1 MPGGP
6 FTVLYTD
13 IGGVLGTNGW
23 DTALRR
29 RLCAHFK
36 VDFDEIEARHHLMFD
51 SYERGFLSLADYL
64 RYVFFQSPR
73 PFTVADLRDYT
84 FNQSIVWPENI
95 AFFQHVKQV
104 NKLKMGLISNEGQGI
119 TEHRVGK
126 FGLRQLADFMVIS
139 HYVHMRKPD
148 HEIWRLALNLA
159 QAHPHEAIYVD
170 DREMFVNVAAELGF
184 TAVHHTSLEGTRNR
198 FRELGLDV
206 DSYAAT

>member
-1 MPGGP
+1 MSAAH

-29 RLCAHFK
+29 RLCTRFNI
-36 VDFDEIEARHHLMFD
+36 DFDEIEARHHLVFD
-51 SYERGFLSLADYL
+51 SYERGFLSLVDYL
-64 RYVFFQSPR
+64 RYVFFHSPR
-73 PFTVADLRDYT
+73 PFTVADLREYT
-84 FNQSIVWPENI
+84 FSQSMVWPENV
-95 AFFQHVKQV
+95 AFFKHVKQS

-184 TAVHHTSLEGTRNR
+184 TAVHHTSLESTRTR
-198 FRELGLDV
+198 FQELGLAV
-206 DSYAAT
+206 D